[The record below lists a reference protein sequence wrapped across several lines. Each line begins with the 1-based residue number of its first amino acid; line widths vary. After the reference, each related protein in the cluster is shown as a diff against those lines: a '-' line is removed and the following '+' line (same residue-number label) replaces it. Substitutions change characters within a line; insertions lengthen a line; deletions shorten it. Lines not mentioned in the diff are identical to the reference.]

1 MTALAAAPVLTK
13 AEAYELAQEQYDSI
27 ITTLRSAPAQQ
38 MTHSQLEELLETDGR
53 ELLRRLLQA
62 HLDERGPGAVTEPV
76 VDAIGLAHTHQRK
89 HTRSFKTLF
98 GVVTLKRQGY
108 GGRGQSSLHPLDA
121 QLQLPPENL
130 SNPLQRRVAE
140 AAAKES
146 FDETSATVKQ
156 QTGVTVPKRQAE
168 LAAQRAAQDFTAFY
182 ARQAA
187 QDFTAFY
194 ARQAAQSDEAAAAT
208 SEILVVT
215 CDGKGVP
222 MLKADLQPA
231 TRAAA
236 QARQPRLPHRR
247 SKGEKAHTKRMG
259 TVAAVYT
266 IAPQVRT
273 AEDIVRGLRPVPDEA
288 RARARPEDK
297 RVWASLKQPPEK
309 VIEQAFDEAQRRD
322 PPRSKQWVAL
332 VDGNETQLGL
342 LMCAAE
348 SYGVKLE
355 IVLDVIHVLE
365 YLWKAAWCL
374 HAAGDKAADEWVS
387 QRLADILRG
396 RSASVAAGMR
406 RSATL
411 RQLSTRQRAPLDVCA
426 NYLLKYG
433 AFLHYDRY
441 LAAGYPIASGVIE
454 GACRYLVKDRMER
467 TGARWRLDSAEAVLQ
482 LRSLR
487 ASGDFEA
494 YWEFHLQQ
502 EYQRH
507 HQRRYY
513 EGVVPTPGVKSHDK
527 PKAAASEY
535 VKSGSPLRLVK

>member
-1 MTALAAAPVLTK
+1 
-13 AEAYELAQEQYDSI
+13 
-27 ITTLRSAPAQQ
+27 
-38 MTHSQLEELLETDGR
+38 
-53 ELLRRLLQA
+53 
-62 HLDERGPGAVTEPV
+62 
-76 VDAIGLAHTHQRK
+76 RK
-89 HTRSFKTLF
+89 QTRSFKTLF

-108 GGRGQSSLHPLDA
+108 GGRGQESLHPLDA
-121 QLQLPPENL
+121 QLQLPPEKL
-130 SNPLQRRVAE
+130 SYPLQRRVAE

-146 FDETSATVKQ
+146 FDETLATVKQ
-156 QTGVTVPKRQAE
+156 QTGVGVPKWQAE
-168 LAAQRAAQDFTAFY
+168 LAAQRAAQDFPAFY

-187 QDFTAFY
+187 HSA
-194 ARQAAQSDEAAAAT
+194 EAAATT

-222 MLKADLQPA
+222 MLKDDLLPA

-236 QARQPRLPHRR
+236 ADRQPRLPHRR
-247 SKGEKAHTKRMG
+247 SKGEKAHTKRMS

-273 AEDIVRGLRPVPDEA
+273 AEDIVRGLQPVQGEA
-288 RARARPEDK
+288 RARPRPEDK

-309 VIEQAFDEAQRRD
+309 IIEQAFDEAQRRD
-322 PPRSKQWVAL
+322 PQRSKKWVAL

-342 LMCAAE
+342 LLCAAK

-365 YLWKAAWCL
+365 YWWKAAWCL
-374 HAAGDKAADEWVS
+374 HEAGDGRADAWVS
-387 QRLADILRG
+387 QRLADLLRG
-396 RSASVAAGMR
+396 RSALVAAAMR

-411 RQLSTRQRAPLDVCA
+411 RKLSTRQRAPLDKCA
-426 NYLLKYG
+426 DYLLKYG

-482 LRSLR
+482 LRALR

-494 YWEFHLQQ
+494 YWEFHLEQ

-507 HQRRYY
+507 HQRRYF
-513 EGVVPTPGVKSHDK
+513 EGRVPT
-527 PKAAASEY
+527 PKAAAVTQSKEAGSAY
-535 VKSGSPLRLVK
+535 VSTLVSTQVCKFFVFNNGVFAR

>member
-1 MTALAAAPVLTK
+1 MTAYAAAPLLTK
-13 AEAYELAQEQYDSI
+13 ADAYGSAEEHYDSI
-27 ITTLRSAPAQQ
+27 ITTLRSELAQQ
-38 MTHSQLEELLETDGR
+38 MTHSQLEELLETKGR
-53 ELLRRLLQA
+53 ELCRRMFQA
-62 HLDERGPGAVTEPV
+62 HLEERGTGAVSEPV
-76 VDAIGLAHTHQRK
+76 VDAIGLAHTHQRL
-89 HTRSFKTLF
+89 HTRSFKTIF

-121 QLQLPPENL
+121 ALQLPPENL
-130 SNPLQRRVAE
+130 SYPLQRRVAE
-140 AAAKES
+140 ATAKES
-146 FDETSATVKQ
+146 FDESIATVKQ
-156 QTGVTVPKRQAE
+156 HTGVGVPKRQAE

-182 ARQAA
+182 DKQ
-187 QDFTAFY
+187 TASS
-194 ARQAAQSDEAAAAT
+194 AEAAVAT

-222 MLKADLQPA
+222 MLKADLKPA
-231 TRAAA
+231 TQAAA
-236 QARQPRLPHRR
+236 KVRKPRLPHRR
-247 SKGEKAHTKRMG
+247 SKGEKAHTKRMS

-273 AEDIVRGLRPVPDEA
+273 AEDIVRGLQPVQGEA
-288 RARARPEDK
+288 RARPRPEDK

-322 PPRSKQWVAL
+322 PQRAKKWVAV

-348 SYGVKLE
+348 TYGVKLE

-374 HAAGDKAADEWVS
+374 HEAGDAQADEWVS

-396 RSASVAAGMR
+396 RSATVAAAMR

-411 RQLSTRQRAPLDVCA
+411 RKLSTRQRAPLDQCA
-426 NYLLKYG
+426 HYLLKYG

-494 YWEFHLQQ
+494 YWVFHLQQ

-507 HQRRYY
+507 HQRRYF
-513 EGVVPTPGVKSHDK
+513 EGVVPTPKSEP
-527 PKAAASEY
+527 PKLA
-535 VKSGSPLRLVK
+535 KGSHLKLVK